1 MDELRVFTRRR
12 MLGATGIGALSALV
26 GQPVVSSAQT
36 RAVQPGATR
45 LTQLL
50 DMSPDQQ
57 ELSRDYATG
66 VRLAF
71 AELRKTNSALP
82 QLATIETDGTAA
94 SVRAAIQAVKSDP
107 GQVALLGA
115 AGEALALATVREAA
129 QAQLEIAHVAPWLA
143 DPRYDQD
150 RHLVA
155 LFASREEQMRQV
167 LKGLATMGVS
177 ELGVV
182 YPSPQHAEALQAGT
196 AALTSR
202 LQVRLRSL
210 TVPAGQDIALFASR
224 LKPDDPYFL
233 VFMGGSI
240 ELAQFTRGLS
250 QRGQQRYVICLA
262 DVDTTTF
269 MQLGPGKK
277 VPIVFTQVVP
287 NPHSSKVPLVRA
299 YRDALARL
307 FDEAPSP
314 ISLAGYI
321 AGRYAAA
328 VLAGVEPNAG
338 RARVLAEFQRRRP
351 VQLDGWRVEFE
362 DGGRGGSYVSQL
374 LLNAQGVFIG

>member
-1 MDELRVFTRRR
+1 M
-12 MLGATGIGALSALV
+12 I
-26 GQPVVSSAQT
+26 
-36 RAVQPGATR
+36 
-45 LTQLL
+45 QLL
-50 DMSPDQQ
+50 DMSPAQQ

-71 AELRKTNSALP
+71 AELRKSNPALP
-82 QLATIETDGTAA
+82 QIMTVEVDGSDA
-94 SVRAAIQAVKSDP
+94 SLRAAIQDVKADSS
-107 GQVALLGA
+107 QVALLGTV
-115 AGEALALATVREAA
+115 GEGLALASIREA
-129 QAQLEIAHVAPWLA
+129 QRVRLEIAHVAPWLA
-143 DPRYDQD
+143 DPRYDRD
-150 RHLVA
+150 PHLVA

-167 LKGLATMGVS
+167 LKGLAMMGVG

-182 YPSPQHAEALQAGT
+182 YASPTHAEALQAGT

-202 LQVRLRSL
+202 LGVKVRYL
-210 TVPAGQDIALFASR
+210 TAPAGQDLAGFAAR
-224 LKPDDPYFL
+224 LKRTDPYFL

-240 ELAQFTRGLS
+240 ELAQFTQGLS
-250 QRGQQRYVICLA
+250 ARGQQHYLICLA

-269 MQLGPGKK
+269 KQLAPGRS

-299 YRDALARL
+299 YRDALERL

-321 AGRYAAA
+321 AGRYAGA
-328 VLAGVEPNAG
+328 VLAGIEPGAG
-338 RARVLAEFQRRRP
+338 RSKVLAEFQRRRSM
-351 VQLDGWRVEFE
+351 QLDGWRVDF
-362 DGGRGGSYVSQL
+362 DGGARGGSYVSQL